1 MDSASLQPQQRL
13 SRKVRDY
20 DMPSRDAP
28 QPTDLDDRLTAFR
41 RKQAG
46 YACVHFRLSAPR
58 RSPGF
63 RFSIF
68 RLKEKLDRE
77 QRDQRLQ
84 LSSPP
89 APQTPVQSPT
99 RADRLPKPS
108 APSTRAA
115 VPQTHRRHA
124 YPQVVVSG
132 PPEEADHE
140 SFSRLKITSKPKL
153 FNPDTDPIPLR
164 RTAEPDS
171 MSEAETTNL
180 PRNLRNHA
188 INSARQLFDHRRDD
202 PVHFKTP
209 HRTPG
214 PTSSP
219 ATHTEKLTPT
229 PKSSGDYISAG
240 SASSYA
246 ASISSSNFSLST
258 DGSSQ
263 SSALFDR
270 PGRAATD
277 DSTAS
282 AFSQQ
287 LKFIYRHIT
296 SLESKIQQEESE
308 DQDEM
313 DPRVVLKGRELSRE
327 DLETEKWL
335 KKVKDHKR

>member
-63 RFSIF
+63 RFSIS

-108 APSTRAA
+108 APPTRAA

-132 PPEEADHE
+132 PPGEADHE

-180 PRNLRNHA
+180 SRSLRNHA

-214 PTSSP
+214 PTSSH

-313 DPRVVLKGRELSRE
+313 DSRVVLKGREL
-327 DLETEKWL
+327 
-335 KKVKDHKR
+335 